1 MVLERLVLEHIPN
14 THRVYTALFRDVSN
28 SAFLH
33 TQLLS
38 RNPEFEYAFI
48 DASSIVSRTHL
59 LAAIFNAL
67 NTQIDGTLK
76 TPNAHSEVVVSL
88 SSTNNIA
95 EAYRRWG
102 VAPGKTKD
110 MIVVK
115 IVVAP
120 DEEEEETAKKVWG
133 HLIQHVEGTP
143 VPLTDEE
150 ISKATDW
157 PKVRKYY
164 KLNGVPA
171 LEKIKD
177 EGLKNK
183 QMETLVIM
191 GMALRGL

>member
-1 MVLERLVLEHIPN
+1 MALERLSLEHVPN
-14 THRVYTALFRDVSN
+14 THRVYTALFRDVAN

-59 LAAIFNAL
+59 LAAIYNAL
-67 NTQIDGTLK
+67 NTQMDGTLK
-76 TPNAHSEVVVSL
+76 TPNVHSEVVVSL
-88 SSTNNIA
+88 SPNNNIA
-95 EAYRRWG
+95 ETYRRWG

-110 MIVVK
+110 LIVVK
-115 IVVAP
+115 IVVSA
-120 DEEEEETAKKVWG
+120 DEEEKETAKKVWD
-133 HLIQHVEGTP
+133 HLIQNVEGTP
-143 VPLTDEE
+143 VPVTDEE
-150 ISKATDW
+150 ISRATDW

-171 LEKIKD
+171 LEKIRD
-177 EGLKNK
+177 EGLKKK
-183 QMETLVIM
+183 QMETLVMM